1 MKLPKV
7 RMTRS
12 TVLAIAILV
21 IVAIVII
28 SSNAADWRELY
39 CQANPINCI
48 RKGW

>member
-1 MKLPKV
+1 MKIPKV

-21 IVAIVII
+21 IAALVII
-28 SSNAADWRELY
+28 SFNAADWRELY
-39 CQANPINCI
+39 CQAHPINCI